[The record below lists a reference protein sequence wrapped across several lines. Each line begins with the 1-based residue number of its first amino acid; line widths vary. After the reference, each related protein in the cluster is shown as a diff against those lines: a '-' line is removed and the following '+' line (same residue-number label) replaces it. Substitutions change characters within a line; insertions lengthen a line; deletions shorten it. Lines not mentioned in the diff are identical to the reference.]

1 MPAVASLRLPECG
14 AGCYVSPLLD
24 GLGAGV
30 IQKMNLSS
38 LIEPIQH
45 VSYAIDDGTLALMA
59 LLAGMIGGWKITG
72 WREQLKA
79 KRVRVEKAGRPGR
92 ERR

>member
-1 MPAVASLRLPECG
+1 MFPPCQTG
-14 AGCYVSPLLD
+14 A
-24 GLGAGV
+24 
-30 IQKMNLSS
+30 IKQMNFSS

-45 VSYAIDDGTLALMA
+45 VSYAIDDSSLALMA

-79 KRVRVEKAGRPGR
+79 RRVRVALADKT
-92 ERR
+92 ERSERKRR